1 MLPTIHAVFRDIPKF
16 SRFPNVHNGR
26 YGGHHHT
33 KVPNRGRTSP
43 MLVGRRGR
51 RPGNDDALVKVL
63 SPTGPLGTPFPTV
76 LSAVGAPV
84 ALQTKH
90 GVLDRPAF
98 VGRCDGTWSRRRP
111 PRCSGN
117 PQIRKNRSG
126 SAEGTP
132 GTRGFARSTPRIDR
146 MNARPLSPWRYPA
159 TGDDP
164 REICVTEWAYH
175 SIKCPR
181 YRQKV
186 WPTEGLSRARP

>member
-90 GVLDRPAF
+90 GVLDRPHLSVDATERGVD
-98 VGRCDGTWSRRRP
+98 VGLHGVPEILRYEKIVQVPRRVRP
-111 PRCSGN
+111 ARGLR
-117 PQIRKNRSG
+117 PQYAANRSN
-126 SAEGTP
+126 E
-132 GTRGFARSTPRIDR
+132 
-146 MNARPLSPWRYPA
+146 
-159 TGDDP
+159 
-164 REICVTEWAYH
+164 
-175 SIKCPR
+175 
-181 YRQKV
+181 
-186 WPTEGLSRARP
+186 RARFHHGDTRRQATTHGRFALQSGRTIQSNAPDIARRFGRLKD